1 MRGDGAATT
10 LEDATLGAVAV
21 VAMVEVVAE
30 VVAVDDTEFVDVD
43 GDTDRAPT
51 AADFRTAMTDSK
63 REPAGPTPP
72 DGVLGVTGGRGAAD
86 GSEEGAPP
94 FEVLREMVVVGVALE
109 LDFDDDGVVARLATT
124 ALGMTKAVALDSP
137 TSRGSS
143 FTLTNSLTPE
153 MKSSFC
159 LEEGDGTLGCLAI

>member
-21 VAMVEVVAE
+21 VAMVEVVAV
-30 VVAVDDTEFVDVD
+30 VVAVDDTEFVVD

-51 AADFRTAMTDSK
+51 AADFKTAMTDSK

-86 GSEEGAPP
+86 GSEEEAPP

-109 LDFDDDGVVARLATT
+109 LDFDDDGVVA
-124 ALGMTKAVALDSP
+124 
-137 TSRGSS
+137 
-143 FTLTNSLTPE
+143 
-153 MKSSFC
+153 
-159 LEEGDGTLGCLAI
+159 